1 MIDGAG
7 GGKHHVRR
15 LIVGGE
21 IALEMSR
28 LEALDAIHRAEDRPP
43 GGLVGKGRGLHQVE
57 HHVLGQILRR
67 GDLLEDHVA
76 LAGKLGAV
84 EARGEDDVAQD
95 VEGEAEILA
104 QHARVIG
111 RRVDAGRGIQLAAN
125 RLDLLGDVLSAPP
138 RRALEGHMLEEMG
151 DAVLGQA
158 LAAAA
163 GADPDAKRH
172 RLHVGS
178 RMAHHGE
185 AIRQSGQLDT
195 HAPTSVRARA

>member
-21 IALEMSR
+21 IGLEMRRFES
-28 LEALDAIHRAEDRPP
+28 LDAVHRAEDRPP
-43 GGLVGKGRGLHQVE
+43 GRLVGKRGCLHQVE
-57 HHVLGQILRR
+57 HHVLRRVLRR

-95 VEGEAEILA
+95 VESEAEILA
-104 QHARVIG
+104 QHARVIRG
-111 RRVDAGRGIQLAAN
+111 RVDAGRGVELAAN
-125 RLDLLGDVLSAPP
+125 RLDLLGDVLGAAP
-138 RRALEGHMLEEMG
+138 RGALEGHVLEEMG
-151 DAVLGQA
+151 DAMLGQA

-163 GADPDAKRH
+163 GANPDAKRH
-172 RLHVGS
+172 RLDVGPG
-178 RMAHHGE
+178 MAHHGE
-185 AIRQSGQLDT
+185 AIRQSGQFDT